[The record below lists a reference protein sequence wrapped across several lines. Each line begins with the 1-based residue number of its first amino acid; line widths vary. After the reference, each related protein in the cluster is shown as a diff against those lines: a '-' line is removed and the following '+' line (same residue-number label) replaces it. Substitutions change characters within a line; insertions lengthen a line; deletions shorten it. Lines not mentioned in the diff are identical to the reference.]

1 MPVKVRMPK
10 RLKHR
15 IGDRSCLGGGSE
27 AFDLETGRFGG
38 IPGNGADREA
48 VVLANPNPDEVN
60 DEDDSDEALAE
71 PVADNPPVVVAPVAA
86 VNAVQNVGGN
96 SSGSRRITGESSR
109 NQSSAESSHSSTPSS
124 NHTGTSRTAGLVAR
138 GVGNGG
144 KKPDF
149 MELMILQMNNEAAE
163 RAFERRERAE
173 ERRHM
178 TTIISTLATSYFG
191 MKANENKKRSKS
203 RKSKGKKRRVEDND
217 SPKYNYSS
225 SEDDSTISEED

>member
-27 AFDLETGRFGG
+27 AFDLETERFGG

-60 DEDDSDEALAE
+60 DEDNSDEALE
-71 PVADNPPVVVAPVAA
+71 PVADSPPVIVAPVAA
-86 VNAVQNVGGN
+86 VNDEQNVGDN
-96 SSGSRRITGESSR
+96 SSGSRRIIGGSNSQT
-109 NQSSAESSHSSTPSS
+109 QSSAESSHSCTPNSYC
-124 NHTGTSRTAGLVAR
+124 TGASRTAGLVAR

-149 MELMILQMNNEAAE
+149 MELMILQMNNEAAD
-163 RAFERRERAE
+163 RAFERREHAE

-178 TTIISTLATSYFG
+178 TTIISTLAMSYFG

-203 RKSKGKKRRVEDND
+203 RKSKGKKRRVE
-217 SPKYNYSS
+217 
-225 SEDDSTISEED
+225 EGRG